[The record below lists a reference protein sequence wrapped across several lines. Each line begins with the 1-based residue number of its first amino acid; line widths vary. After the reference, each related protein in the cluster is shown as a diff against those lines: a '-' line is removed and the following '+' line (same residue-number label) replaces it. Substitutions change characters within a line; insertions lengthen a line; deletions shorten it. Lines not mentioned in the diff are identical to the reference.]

1 MKKLFVLVF
10 AIALCLGA
18 LCIGASADYSGTP
31 TKPTVGSGTEAD
43 PYQISTA
50 AELYW
55 FAGLVN
61 GTLADGTTQNTAAN
75 AVLTADI
82 RINTGVL
89 DAVASGSTPTY
100 TWTPIGTNS
109 TNAYTGSF
117 NGNDK
122 TISGLYYD
130 GDDYQY
136 VGLFGCVGS
145 GGEVK
150 NVKVADSYIGVEYN
164 ATESENTSYIGGICG
179 TVGATS
185 TVSGCSFNGT
195 VSAVSTNKT
204 NTMYVGGVCGRNEGK
219 LQDLIFSGSL
229 TVKNTDVNLSGQ
241 TVVTSYGGGICGYNI
256 GTVESCINRGTIIG
270 GGYNPTAG
278 GICGFGGGNT
288 NPGTIQSCEN
298 YGQVTAITEGA
309 NQNTCSA
316 GGILGDG
323 SSNINSCINKGYIH
337 GANFAGGIAGRIRN
351 GSIISSCTNSAKVMA
366 NYEAAGG
373 ICGYVS
379 DSTSSVRE
387 CINSGDIELKD
398 NSASGITGLGGICGI
413 ISADIVNC
421 YNSGNLR
428 GSQQGSGDIMHIGGI
443 CGQYCKTA
451 FPEPIIM
458 LNCCSTGSITS
469 PEQGRVFKGGVYG
482 STNTKHAKVE
492 HCFWLDRDGTGGTA
506 SDVTAMTEEQFAR
519 GEAAYELNTWTYAEG
534 TYNGEVWKVGEDGYP
549 VLTSGTNDVV
559 KVTFVD
565 SNNNTL
571 MTCCTNKHD
580 TLKGIGSIYFGYA
593 TLKIDGKEITGS
605 DLLSKTFDRNT
616 TISVVGRLGYKLTAT
631 VEGSARKAY
640 DGSNA
645 VTDASSLRLEL
656 SGIKTGDQVS
666 VSSVEYVFDT
676 ADAGNRNI
684 IVAGVTLAGEDA
696 SKYALDIGVVS
707 NEATGTITQKELT
720 ASISGTVSKV
730 YDGLT
735 NVPAGHGL
743 SIDLEGVINGESV
756 SATATSY
763 VYVDANVG
771 QNKTITA
778 TGITLGGTA
787 ARNYVLSPARVSDK
801 VGTITK
807 KTLTPSISGT
817 VSKVYDGTTGVP
829 AGHGLS
835 IDLEDVVDGDKVSAT
850 AAYAFDDVNVG
861 ENKTITATGI
871 TLTGADAGNYV
882 LSATEV
888 SGSVGSITLKKV
900 TITAEDKSAY
910 MGDAM
915 PGLSYKVEGFLDGDG
930 LTEEPVLSC
939 DADMIKAGIYEI
951 TVSGGAANSNYE
963 LSYKS
968 GTLTVKLSWVM
979 TVRPANGAAD
989 VVYYIHPGDSF
1000 ELPDTPKNSGYIF
1013 LGWRSGDT
1021 TYRAGE
1027 EVDITSDMTFTAV
1040 WGNLPDVSE
1049 PEEQPEPELPFY
1061 DVTKGDWFY
1070 DAVKYVYYADLMDG
1084 VDVGVFAPNDTL
1096 TRAMVWTIIARAEG
1110 VDTSGGATWYAKA
1123 QDWVVGKGISD
1134 GTEPNAP
1141 ITREQLVTMLWRLA
1155 GEPALGSGINAPDAG
1170 SVSSWAQQ
1178 AMSWAMYTGLIE
1190 GDENGA
1196 VTPAATATRAQA
1208 AAIMMRYLES

>member
-1 MKKLFVLVF
+1 
-10 AIALCLGA
+10 
-18 LCIGASADYSGTP
+18 
-31 TKPTVGSGTEAD
+31 
-43 PYQISTA
+43 
-50 AELYW
+50 
-55 FAGLVN
+55 
-61 GTLADGTTQNTAAN
+61 
-75 AVLTADI
+75 
-82 RINTGVL
+82 
-89 DAVASGSTPTY
+89 
-100 TWTPIGTNS
+100 
-109 TNAYTGSF
+109 
-117 NGNDK
+117 
-122 TISGLYYD
+122 
-130 GDDYQY
+130 
-136 VGLFGCVGS
+136 
-145 GGEVK
+145 
-150 NVKVADSYIGVEYN
+150 
-164 ATESENTSYIGGICG
+164 
-179 TVGATS
+179 
-185 TVSGCSFNGT
+185 
-195 VSAVSTNKT
+195 
-204 NTMYVGGVCGRNEGK
+204 MYVGGVCGWNEGK
-219 LQDLIFSGSL
+219 LQDLIFRGSL
-229 TVKNTDVNLSGQ
+229 TVKNTDDNLSGQ
-241 TVVTSYGGGICGYNI
+241 NDVTSYGGGICGCNI
-256 GTVESCINRGTIIG
+256 GTVERCINRGTITG
-270 GGYNPTAG
+270 GGYNPTVG
-278 GICGFGGGNT
+278 GICGFGGEDT
-288 NPGTIQSCEN
+288 DPGTIQSCEN
-298 YGQVTAITEGA
+298 YGQVTAITEGE

-323 SSNINSCINKGYIH
+323 SSNINFCKNEGYIH

-373 ICGYVS
+373 ICGYVYG
-379 DSTSSVRE
+379 STSSVRE
-387 CINSGDIELKD
+387 CINSGDVELED
-398 NSASGITGLGGICGI
+398 NSAGGSTFLGGICGI

-428 GSQQGSGDIMHIGGI
+428 GSQQDSEDIMNIGGI
-443 CGQYCKTA
+443 FGKNCEFI
-451 FPEPIIM
+451 FPNPIIM

-469 PEQGRVFKGGVYG
+469 PERGLVYKGGVYG
-482 STNTKHAKVE
+482 KTDESNAIVE

-519 GEAAYELNTWTYAEG
+519 GEAAYELNMWTYDKG
-534 TYNGEVWKVGEDGYP
+534 TYNGKVWKVGGNGYP
-549 VLTSGTNDVV
+549 VLAGGTNDVV

-571 MTCCTNKHD
+571 MTCCTNKND

-593 TLKIDGKEITGS
+593 TLKIDGKEITDS
-605 DLLSKTFDRNT
+605 ELLSKTFDSDT

-631 VEGSARKAY
+631 VKGSASKAY

-645 VTDASSLRLEL
+645 VTDARGLNLEL
-656 SGIKTGDQVS
+656 SGIKTGDDVS
-666 VSSVEYVFDT
+666 VSSVGYVFDS
-676 ADAGNRNI
+676 ADAGNRSI
-684 IVAGVTLAGEDA
+684 IVDSVTLAGEDA
-696 SKYALDIGVVS
+696 SKYVLDIGDVS
-707 NEATGTITQKELT
+707 YEVTGTITQKELT

-756 SATATSY
+756 HATAAY
-763 VYVDANVG
+763 AFDDANVG

-778 TGITLGGTA
+778 TGIILIGSA
-787 ARNYVLSPARVSDK
+787 ARNYVLSPASVSDK
-801 VGTITK
+801 VGAITK

-829 AGHGLS
+829 DGHGLS
-835 IDLEDVVDGDKVSAT
+835 IALEGVINGDKVSAT

-861 ENKTITATGI
+861 ENKTINATGI
-871 TLTGADAGNYV
+871 TLAGEDAGNYV

-888 SGSVGSITLKKV
+888 SGSVGAITLKKV
-900 TITAEDKSAY
+900 IITAEDKSAY

-915 PGLSYKVEGFLDGDG
+915 PGLSYKVEGFLPGDG
-930 LTEEPVLSC
+930 LTAKPVLSC
-939 DADMIKAGIYEI
+939 DADMTKAGTYEI

-963 LSYKS
+963 LAYKS

-1040 WGNLPDVSE
+1040 WGNLPDVKPSE

-1061 DVTKGDWFY
+1061 DVTKGNWFY

-1134 GTEPNAP
+1134 GTEPNTP

-1208 AAIMMRYLES
+1208 AAIMMRYLEA

>member
-18 LCIGASADYSGTP
+18 LCIGASADYDENGFGND
-31 TKPTVGSGTEAD
+31 GSYQPATLDEHGV
-43 PYQISTA
+43 YQIGNVGQ
-50 AELYW
+50 LYW
-55 FAGLVN
+55 FADYVN
-61 GTLADGTTQNTAAN
+61 KGNSDVNAELTTNITINEDVLNEDGTLNGDGTNFRSWTSIDAF
-75 AVLTADI
+75 
-82 RINTGVL
+82 TGNF
-89 DAVASGSTPTY
+89 DG
-100 TWTPIGTNS
+100 
-109 TNAYTGSF
+109 
-117 NGNDK
+117 NGH
-122 TISGLYYD
+122 TISGLYLYD
-130 GDDYQY
+130 SVSFLNTDYY
-136 VGLFGCVGS
+136 TGMFEAVL
-145 GGEVK
+145 GGTVK
-150 NVKVADSYIGVEYN
+150 NLTLVDSYVAAEL
-164 ATESENTSYIGGICG
+164 ATSGSHLINVGGIFG
-179 TVGATS
+179 VVNSAS

-195 VSAVSTNKT
+195 VSAVSTSKT
-204 NTMYVGGVCGRNEGK
+204 TMYVGGVCGWNEGK
-219 LQDLIFSGSL
+219 LQDLGFSGSL
-229 TVKNTDVNLSGQ
+229 TVKNTDDNLSGQ

-256 GTVESCINRGTIIG
+256 GTVESCINRGTITG
-270 GGYNPTAG
+270 GGYNPTVG
-278 GICGFGGGNT
+278 GICGFGGGDT

-309 NQNTCSA
+309 NRNTCSA

-337 GANFAGGIAGRIRN
+337 GANFAGGIAGMIRN
-351 GSIISSCTNSAKVMA
+351 GSTISSCSNSAKVVA
-366 NYEAAGG
+366 NYQAAGG
-373 ICGYVS
+373 ICGYVFG
-379 DSTSSVRE
+379 STISVRE
-387 CINSGDIELKD
+387 CINSGDIELEDK
-398 NSASGITGLGGICGI
+398 SAGDETGLGGICGK
-413 ISADIVNC
+413 ISANSTTVVNC
-421 YNSGNLR
+421 YNSGKLK
-428 GSQQGSGDIMHIGGI
+428 GSQGNADTMNIGGI
-443 CGQYCKTA
+443 CGMNGEIQY
-451 FPEPIIM
+451 PNPIVM

-469 PEQGRVFKGGVYG
+469 PEQGTVYEGGVYG
-482 STNTKHAKVE
+482 SIEVEGTAKVE

-506 SDVTAMTEEQFAR
+506 SDAMTEEQFAR

-534 TYNGEVWKVGEDGYP
+534 TYNGKVWKVGEDGYP
-549 VLTSGTNDVV
+549 VLAGGTNDVV

-571 MTCCTNKHD
+571 MTCCTNKND

-593 TLKIDGKEITGS
+593 TLKIDGKEITDS
-605 DLLSKTFDRNT
+605 ELLSETFDSDT

-631 VEGSARKAY
+631 VKGSASKAY

-645 VTDASSLRLEL
+645 VTDARGLNLEL
-656 SGIKTGDQVS
+656 SGIKTGDDVS
-666 VSSVEYVFDT
+666 VSSVEYVFDS
-676 ADAGNRNI
+676 AEAGNNRSI
-684 IVAGVTLAGEDA
+684 IVHSVMLKGKDA
-696 SKYALDIGVVS
+696 SKYVLDIGDLS
-707 NEATGTITQKELT
+707 YEATGTITQKELT
-720 ASISGTVSKV
+720 ASISGTVSK
-730 YDGLT
+730 
-735 NVPAGHGL
+735 
-743 SIDLEGVINGESV
+743 E
-756 SATATSY
+756 
-763 VYVDANVG
+763 
-771 QNKTITA
+771 
-778 TGITLGGTA
+778 
-787 ARNYVLSPARVSDK
+787 
-801 VGTITK
+801 
-807 KTLTPSISGT
+807 
-817 VSKVYDGTTGVP
+817 YDGTTGVP
-829 AGHGLS
+829 DGHGLS
-835 IDLEDVVDGDKVSAT
+835 IDLEDVVDGDEVSAT
-850 AAYAFDDVNVG
+850 AESYAYGDASAG
-861 ENKTITATGI
+861 ENKTIIATVI
-871 TLTGADAGNYV
+871 TLTGEDADNYV
-882 LSATEV
+882 LRATEV
-888 SGSVGSITLKKV
+888 SGSVGVITLKKV

-930 LTEEPVLSC
+930 LTEEPVLRC
-939 DADMIKAGIYEI
+939 DADMIKAGTYEI

-1021 TYRAGE
+1021 TYRAGD

-1040 WGNLPDVSE
+1040 WGNLPDVKPSE
-1049 PEEQPEPELPFY
+1049 QQPEPELPFY

-1170 SVSSWAQQ
+1170 SVSPWAQQ

-1208 AAIMMRYLES
+1208 AAIMMRYLEA

>member
-1 MKKLFVLVF
+1 M
-10 AIALCLGA
+10 AN
-18 LCIGASADYSGTP
+18 Y
-31 TKPTVGSGTEAD
+31 EA
-43 PYQISTA
+43 
-50 AELYW
+50 
-55 FAGLVN
+55 V
-61 GTLADGTTQNTAAN
+61 
-75 AVLTADI
+75 
-82 RINTGVL
+82 
-89 DAVASGSTPTY
+89 
-100 TWTPIGTNS
+100 
-109 TNAYTGSF
+109 
-117 NGNDK
+117 
-122 TISGLYYD
+122 
-130 GDDYQY
+130 
-136 VGLFGCVGS
+136 
-145 GGEVK
+145 
-150 NVKVADSYIGVEYN
+150 
-164 ATESENTSYIGGICG
+164 
-179 TVGATS
+179 
-185 TVSGCSFNGT
+185 
-195 VSAVSTNKT
+195 
-204 NTMYVGGVCGRNEGK
+204 
-219 LQDLIFSGSL
+219 
-229 TVKNTDVNLSGQ
+229 
-241 TVVTSYGGGICGYNI
+241 GGICGYMS
-256 GTVESCINRGTIIG
+256 G
-270 GGYNPTAG
+270 
-278 GICGFGGGNT
+278 
-288 NPGTIQSCEN
+288 
-298 YGQVTAITEGA
+298 
-309 NQNTCSA
+309 
-316 GGILGDG
+316 
-323 SSNINSCINKGYIH
+323 
-337 GANFAGGIAGRIRN
+337 
-351 GSIISSCTNSAKVMA
+351 
-366 NYEAAGG
+366 
-373 ICGYVS
+373 
-379 DSTSSVRE
+379 STSIVRE
-387 CINSGDIELKD
+387 CINSGDVELED
-398 NSASGITGLGGICGI
+398 NSAGGITGLGGVCGI

-428 GSQQGSGDIMHIGGI
+428 GSQQDSGDVMYIGGI
-443 CGQYCKTA
+443 CGQYSKTIYS
-451 FPEPIIM
+451 EPIIM

-469 PEQGRVFKGGVYG
+469 PNKGYVGKGGVYG
-482 STNTKHAKVE
+482 KTDKSHAIVE

-534 TYNGEVWKVGEDGYP
+534 TYNGKVWKVGEDGYP
-549 VLTSGTNDVV
+549 VLAGGTNDVV
-559 KVTFVD
+559 KVTFED
-565 SNNNTL
+565 SNNNDNTL
-571 MTCCTNKHD
+571 MTCCTNKND

-593 TLKIDGKEITGS
+593 TLKIGDDIITGS
-605 DLLSKTFDRNT
+605 ELLSKTFNSDT
-616 TISVVGRLGYKLTAT
+616 TISVDGYLGYKLTAT
-631 VEGSARKAY
+631 VKGSASKAY

-645 VTDASSLRLEL
+645 VTDARGLNLEL
-656 SGIKTGDQVS
+656 SGIKTGDDVS
-666 VSSVEYVFDT
+666 VSSVEYVFDS
-676 ADAGNRNI
+676 ADAGIRGI
-684 IVAGVTLAGEDA
+684 AVHSITLDGEDA
-696 SKYALDIGVVS
+696 SKYVLDFSDVS
-707 NEATGTITQKELT
+707 YEVTGTITRKELT

-730 YDGLT
+730 YDG
-735 NVPAGHGL
+735 
-743 SIDLEGVINGESV
+743 
-756 SATATSY
+756 
-763 VYVDANVG
+763 
-771 QNKTITA
+771 
-778 TGITLGGTA
+778 
-787 ARNYVLSPARVSDK
+787 
-801 VGTITK
+801 
-807 KTLTPSISGT
+807 
-817 VSKVYDGTTGVP
+817 TTGVP
-829 AGHGLS
+829 DGHGLS

-871 TLTGADAGNYV
+871 TLAGADAGNYV
-882 LSATEV
+882 LGATEV
-888 SGSVGSITLKKV
+888 SGSVGAITLKKV
-900 TITAEDKSAY
+900 IITAEDKSAY

-930 LTEEPVLSC
+930 LTAEPVLTC
-939 DADMIKAGIYEI
+939 DADMIKAGTYEI

-1084 VDVGVFAPNDTL
+1084 VEEHIFAPNDTL

-1208 AAIMMRYLES
+1208 AAIMMRYLEP